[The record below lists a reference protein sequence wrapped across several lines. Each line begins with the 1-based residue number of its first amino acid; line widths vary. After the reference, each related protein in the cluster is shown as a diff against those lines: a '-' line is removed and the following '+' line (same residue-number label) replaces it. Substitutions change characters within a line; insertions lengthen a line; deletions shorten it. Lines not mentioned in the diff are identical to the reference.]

1 MRENEN
7 NSVFV
12 ETAEEQV
19 QTRKPINL
27 RIQKFLLLS
36 CRIFEYTPKKNNPNN
51 LKHSAASILFLDAN
65 SCDRYTGQPDVQG
78 SKPVLS
84 AFVSDPSE
92 RVRELENA
100 PVFKEVFVKISGNDN
115 FVNVHD
121 VLTPEEVEAYRSIV
135 RDLI

>member
-51 LKHSAASILFLDAN
+51 LKHSAASRLVLEAN
-65 SCDRYTGQPDVQG
+65 SGDR
-78 SKPVLS
+78 
-84 AFVSDPSE
+84 
-92 RVRELENA
+92 
-100 PVFKEVFVKISGNDN
+100 
-115 FVNVHD
+115 
-121 VLTPEEVEAYRSIV
+121 
-135 RDLI
+135 